1 MALGCG
7 IGGSREGGNTDAKIV
22 VNRLVQLGEVQR
34 RLRLNTSSRSSSGTA
49 VGCGCA
55 CGFMVKNRGRLLREG
70 ASTDLLSTPA
80 MWRADIEMSY
90 VAQKK
95 NSERKSRMRMSWGS
109 CAEPLLSAKTTATLS
124 Q

>member
-1 MALGCG
+1 MLGCG
-7 IGGSREGGNTDAKIV
+7 IGGSCGGGNTVA
-22 VNRLVQLGEVQR
+22 NRLVQLGEVQR
-34 RLRLNTSSRSSSGTA
+34 RLRLNTSLRSSSGTA

-55 CGFMVKNRGRLLREG
+55 CGFMVKNRGRLLRER
-70 ASTDLLSTPA
+70 ASADFLSTPA

-95 NSERKSRMRMSWGS
+95 NSEHKSRMSWGS
-109 CAEPLLSAKTTATLS
+109 RAEPLLSVKTTAALS